1 MTYKS
6 FPVLKILFLG
16 YFLVGDTVFKY
27 LILSCL
33 YTSDSPNLNCVYCC
47 VRWLEFW
54 NNYVI
59 DIDVNIWMLCEKCF
73 VDMYNYSWPNIF
85 AYFSYLALWVT
96 RKPASRVFLAPPER
110 LTKFLSSLYHA
121 WQLLLAKYLIWWNMN
136 FDPRGPPSPL
146 GVRGQILIAY
156 SVLSDGKVKPYQFGL
171 ATISGFWEH
180 LSVPGL
186 RTNRNQL
193 VNIYMIA
200 EEFC

>member
-85 AYFSYLALWVT
+85 AYFSYLALWVIFMSQRT
-96 RKPASRVFLAPPER
+96 FEKTATLIIKSNHPLASV
-110 LTKFLSSLYHA
+110 KS
-121 WQLLLAKYLIWWNMN
+121 QGCWNRWGLEA
-136 FDPRGPPSPL
+136 RGPP
-146 GVRGQILIAY
+146 I
-156 SVLSDGKVKPYQFGL
+156 FGGS
-171 ATISGFWEH
+171 I
-180 LSVPGL
+180 
-186 RTNRNQL
+186 R
-193 VNIYMIA
+193 
-200 EEFC
+200 